1 LSPSPITPDP
11 HDTLSSLNGAAEA
24 IWLACS
30 PRWPQLTVDVLPEAT
45 STNTLLMA
53 RGRAGDTAPCVMV
66 AARQTAGRGR
76 LGRSW
81 LADEGRSLTFSLG
94 LPLNLDAV
102 PGGGSALSLVVGA
115 TLATTL
121 KRWLQPAQAGLGLK
135 WPNDLLWQGR
145 KLAGVLIEA
154 TPAPGLNAGERWV
167 VIGVGLNLQA
177 PLGDT
182 EGRFAALTHLTQ
194 PAEQAEPAHRPT
206 VGDALSQLAPAL
218 IEASAA
224 FAQQGFAPWQAAY
237 AQHDVLAGQPVELW
251 SAQQERL
258 GEGLAQGI
266 DGDGALLVHT
276 PSGVVRWTSG
286 EVSVRSS
293 AWPQWAPAA
302 LARATAPGPST

>member
-1 LSPSPITPDP
+1 LAPPPNP
-11 HDTLSSLNGAAEA
+11 QDTLSSLNGAAEA

-30 PRWPQLTVDVLPEAT
+30 PRWPQLTVDVLAEAT

-53 RGRAGDTAPCVMV
+53 RGRAGDTAPCMMV

-76 LGRSW
+76 MGRSW
-81 LADEGRSLTFSLG
+81 LADEGHSLTFSLG

-115 TLATTL
+115 TLATAL
-121 KRWLQPAQAGLGLK
+121 QRWLQPDQPGLGLK

-154 TPAPGLNAGERWV
+154 TPAPGLKAGERWV
-167 VIGVGLNLQA
+167 VIGVGLNLRP
-177 PLGDT
+177 PLGDA
-182 EGRFAALTHLTQ
+182 EGRFAALSQMATL
-194 PAEQAEPAHRPT
+194 AEPPR
-206 VGDALSQLAPAL
+206 VGDVLSQLAPAL

-258 GEGLAQGI
+258 AEGLAQGI
-266 DGDGALLVHT
+266 DVDGALLVHT

-293 AWPQWAPAA
+293 AWPQWAPLAPAA
-302 LARATAPGPST
+302 GPST

>member
-1 LSPSPITPDP
+1 MS
-11 HDTLSSLNGAAEA
+11 DTLASLNAAAEA

-30 PRWPQLTVDVLPEAT
+30 PRWPRLTVDVLPEAT

-53 RGRAGDTAPCVMV
+53 RGRAGDTTPCVMV

-81 LADEGRSLTFSLG
+81 LADEGRSLTFSVG

-102 PGGGSALSLVVGA
+102 PGGAGSALSLVVGA
-115 TLATTL
+115 TLATAL
-121 KRWLQPAQAGLGLK
+121 QRWLQPAQAGLGLK
-135 WPNDLLWQGR
+135 WPNDVLWQGR
-145 KLAGVLIEA
+145 KLAGILIEA

-167 VIGVGLNLQA
+167 VIGVGLNLQP

-182 EGRFAALTHLTQ
+182 DGRFAALSQLAT
-194 PAEQAEPAHRPT
+194 PADPLL
-206 VGDALSQLAPAL
+206 VGDALNQLAPAL

-237 AQHDVLAGQPVELW
+237 AQHDVLAGQPVALW
-251 SAQQERL
+251 SAQQEHL
-258 GEGLAQGI
+258 AEGLAQGI
-266 DGDGALLVHT
+266 ASDGALLVHT
-276 PSGVVRWTSG
+276 LAGVVRWTSG

-293 AWPQWAPAA
+293 AWPQWAP
-302 LARATAPGPST
+302 TAPAAGSSN